1 VHNSTRFPPFPPF
14 PSSTRL
20 IAVQLAHFADV
31 PKPRTTAMASTN
43 APMDEKRG
51 LDEKPRMEKRTSDAD
66 SESVHSEKTKV
77 EVPVLKY
84 DERHW

>member
-1 VHNSTRFPPFPPF
+1 VQLDALSSLPSLPHLRRDSSPFSQL
-14 PSSTRL
+14 SSTSL
-20 IAVQLAHFADV
+20 ITED
-31 PKPRTTAMASTN
+31 TAMASTN
-43 APMDEKRG
+43 APM
-51 LDEKPRMEKRTSDAD
+51 DEKPRMEKRTSDAD